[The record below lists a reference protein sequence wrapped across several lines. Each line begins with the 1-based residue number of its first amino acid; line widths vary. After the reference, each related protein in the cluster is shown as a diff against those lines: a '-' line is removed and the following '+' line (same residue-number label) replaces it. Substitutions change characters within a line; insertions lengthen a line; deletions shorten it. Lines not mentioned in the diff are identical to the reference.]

1 MKLEGKRYENENRFA
16 KKDVFVVLG
25 CVVFMLITLGAL
37 GNGVSEESK
46 RLKRRS
52 VCLRNLKMLTL
63 AWVLYYDD
71 NDGRIINGAAG
82 ISRPNEPA
90 WVGRDWDPNY
100 MHGKRLSE
108 KKQQAAIK
116 AGLFWPYCKN
126 EKIYQCPQGQKG
138 YNRTYSVVDSLNGVP
153 QPDNPMGRGPKEVMK
168 KLIIKHRSLLR
179 RPYKR
184 IVFIDEGWAAPGSYP
199 VYYDKEKWWDPP
211 PVRHEEGTTVCFA
224 DAHTEY
230 WKWKGEETIKLGKI
244 VDPTQRR
251 QHVEPKTV
259 DGKKDLQK
267 VQKAVWG
274 KLGYTVT
281 D

>member
-1 MKLEGKRYENENRFA
+1 MKSKTGFA
-16 KKDVFVVLG
+16 KSDVVVVSG
-25 CVVFMLITLGAL
+25 CIVFMLITLGAL
-37 GNGVSEESK
+37 GNGASDETK
-46 RLKRRS
+46 RLEMRT
-52 VCLRNLKMLTL
+52 VCLRNLRSLAL
-63 AWVLYYDD
+63 AWLMYADD
-71 NDGRIINGAAG
+71 NEGMIVNGAAG

-100 MHGKRLSE
+100 MLGKKLSE

-179 RPYKR
+179 RPHER

-199 VYYDKEKWWDPP
+199 VYYDKDKWWDLPP
-211 PVRHEEGTTVCFA
+211 LRHEEGTTVSFA
-224 DAHTEY
+224 DSHAEY
-230 WKWKGEETIKLGKI
+230 RKWKGEETIKLGKSAG
-244 VDPTQRR
+244 PTQLS
-251 QHVEPKTV
+251 QHVEPKTAE
-259 DGKKDLQK
+259 GKEDLQK
-267 VQKAVWG
+267 LQRAVWWE
-274 KLGYTVT
+274 LGYTPSASE
-281 D
+281 